1 MDKKVVTAAIVG
13 LIVGAIGGFMI
24 TNSLNRSE
32 MNSAMS
38 NVANVAA
45 STPGANRPDDQMN
58 ISLDEIKAKIAEAD
72 ENPTNL
78 GFQKGL
84 GVALYRYGTLKRD
97 ADIVTEAIRLLERAQ
112 SIDAK
117 DYDVIVALGNAYF
130 DLGFFKKGT
139 RELKKARATFTKR
152 RFCKGR
158 MTPMSMTDLALS
170 YFLDEPSDLA
180 TRSLEEF
187 QKALTANPKH
197 ERALTYLTQ
206 TYMLQGKFDEAGRS
220 LEKLKAANPKNES
233 IEELARLIAAK
244 GAPAVK

>member
-72 ENPTNL
+72 ANPTNL

-117 DYDVIVALGNAYF
+117 DYDVIVALGNSYF
-130 DLGFFKKGT
+130 DLGYFKK
-139 RELKKARATFTKR
+139 ESANLKKSRDFYKLALLQRPKDADV
-152 RFCKGR
+152 
-158 MTPMSMTDLALS
+158 MTDLALS
-170 YFLDEPSDLA
+170 YFLDEPSDLP
-180 TRSLEEF
+180 RSLEEF

-244 GAPAVK
+244 EAPAVK